1 MTLNEM
7 LTLIALVGGPVAA
20 VLLTR
25 YVDQSRE
32 RSGRRMD
39 VFRTLM
45 RTRRAP
51 TTAEHVG
58 ALNLIEIEFAS
69 DREVL
74 SAWKNLYGHFAR
86 EHPRRPDEIIV
97 RQDDNDRRSRD
108 EAFYRRLADERARL
122 LTKLLHAMAKALNF
136 KIEQLEIF
144 EGGYIPQGWEDEL
157 VEQRLVRKFLLDLY
171 QAKVALPVMVFEA
184 PHLSNIPELSS
195 PNHSAQ
201 INTNGHGS
209 FELPSSSNA

>member
-1 MTLNEM
+1 MTLNEI

-25 YVDQSRE
+25 YTDQSRE
-32 RSGRRMD
+32 RSSRRMD

-69 DREVL
+69 DQQVL
-74 SAWKNLYGHFAR
+74 SAWKNLFGHFAQ
-86 EHPRRPDEIIV
+86 EHPRRPDELV
-97 RQDDNDRRSRD
+97 LRDRDRRRCD
-108 EAFYRRLADERARL
+108 EAFYGRLADERARL
-122 LTKLLHAMAKALNF
+122 LSKLLHAMAKALNF

-171 QAKVALPVMVFEA
+171 QGKVALPVMAFEA
-184 PHLSNIPELSS
+184 PRLSNGSESLSS
-195 PNHSAQ
+195 SLDVQ
-201 INTNGHGS
+201 TDTNGHGP
-209 FELPSSSNA
+209 FASSSPSNA